1 MIEDVTS
8 RIAKLRTHLN
18 YYSYLYHTLD
28 APAVTDAEYD
38 ALMNELHTLEAVHP
52 DLVTADSPTQRVGA
66 EPLPQFLKVLHPNP
80 MTSLA
85 DAFTQEEVTLWL
97 ERARRLLPDNPD
109 LTFVVEPKIDGLAV
123 ALTYRNGIL
132 ERGATRGDGINGEDI
147 TANVRTIRNI
157 PLRIPVK
164 EGINAP
170 EVIEVRGEIYMP
182 CDLFERLNAE
192 RTAQGETP
200 FANPRNA
207 AAGSVRQLDPRLTAG
222 RPLRLF
228 VYSIGYIQGT
238 MITTQWEALSYL
250 RELGFAVNPDIR
262 LTHDF
267 SEMLAYC
274 TAWMSTRD
282 TLNYDADGVVI
293 KINDFTIQQRLGI
306 VGNNPRWAV
315 AWKFPSREATT
326 HLVAIA
332 VNIGRTGVLT
342 PYAILEPVQIGG
354 VTIRQASLHNFED
367 LARKDIRVGDVVVVQ
382 RAGDVIPQVVGPVLG
397 LRVGSEQPF
406 DMPGT
411 CPACGESVLKD
422 AEEAALYCVNA
433 ACPAQVVR
441 HIEYWASRGAMDIV
455 GFGEK
460 IAAQL
465 FEAGLVH
472 DVADIYKLNKEDLL
486 KLEGFA
492 DKKAESLLQGIAA
505 SRERP
510 LWRVIAGL
518 SIHGVGNVGAQALAT
533 HFSSLSALLGTNADE
548 LQQIEGIGP
557 KTARDIMD
565 YLERPRHRQLIDRL
579 AEGGVRLEESVQISQ
594 GSLPLT
600 GKTLVITGTLPT
612 LSREAATALV
622 QQYGGKVTGSVSKN
636 TSYLLAGVE
645 PGAAKYTA
653 ARKLGIPVIDEDGLH
668 RLIGNI

>member
-1 MIEDVTS
+1 MVEDVNI
-8 RIAKLRTHLN
+8 RIAKLRALLN

-28 APAVTDAEYD
+28 TPTVTDAEYD
-38 ALMNELHTLEAVHP
+38 ALMNELRALEAAHP
-52 DLVTADSPTQRVGA
+52 ELIMADSPTQRVGA
-66 EPLPQFLKVLHPNP
+66 EPLPQFTKVTHPNP

-85 DAFTQEEVTLWL
+85 DAFSQEEVTAWM
-97 ERARRLLPDNPD
+97 ERARRLLPDNPN

-132 ERGATRGDGINGEDI
+132 ERGATRGDGVNGEDI

-164 EGINAP
+164 EGGVAP

-182 CDLFERLNAE
+182 CNLFERLNAE
-192 RTAQGETP
+192 RIAQGEPP

-207 AAGSVRQLDPRLTAG
+207 AAGSVRQLNPRLTAA
-222 RPLRLF
+222 RPLRLY
-228 VYSIGYIQGT
+228 VYAVGYVQGHSLA
-238 MITTQWEALSYL
+238 TQWDALAYL
-250 RELGFAVNPDIR
+250 HELGFAVNPDIR
-262 LTHDF
+262 LLEDF
-267 SEMLAYC
+267 AEVLAYC
-274 TAWMSTRD
+274 TTWMGTRD

-306 VGNNPRWAV
+306 VGNTPRWAV
-315 AWKFPSREATT
+315 AFKFPSREATT
-326 HLVAIA
+326 RLLAIA

-342 PYAILEPVQIGG
+342 PYAILEPVQISG

-367 LARKDIRVGDVVVVQ
+367 LARKDIRVGDMVVVQ
-382 RAGDVIPQVVGPVLG
+382 RAGDVIPQVTGPVLG
-397 LRVGSEQPF
+397 LRNGSEKPF
-406 DMPGT
+406 EMPNT
-411 CPACGESVLKD
+411 CPACSEPVLKD
-422 AEEAALYCVNA
+422 AEEVAVYCVNA

-441 HIEYWASRGAMDIV
+441 HIEYWASRGAMDIL

-472 DVADIYKLNKEDLL
+472 DVTDLYRLTKEDLL

-510 LWRVIAGL
+510 LWRVITGL
-518 SIHGVGNVGAQALAT
+518 SIHGVGSVGAQALAV
-533 HFSSLSALLGTNADE
+533 HFYSLTALLATNAEE

-565 YLERPRHRQLIDRL
+565 YLQRPRHQELIARL
-579 AEGGVRLEESVQISQ
+579 AEGGVRLEEIAQVSE
-594 GSLPLT
+594 GPLPLS
-600 GKTLVITGTLPT
+600 GMTLVITGTLPT

-636 TSYLLAGVE
+636 TSYLLAGAE
-645 PGAAKYTA
+645 PGAAKYNA
-653 ARKLGIPVIDEDGLH
+653 ARSLGITIIDEDGLR
-668 RLIGNI
+668 RLIGHT